1 MASGNPS
8 ENSLIIQA
16 AAETRR
22 TQRAAGTTLVSI
34 GGLLAAIAASSCCVL
49 PLGLFALGI
58 SGAWISTL
66 TALAP
71 YQPYFAV
78 VTLTCL
84 VAGFAM
90 VYRRPKAACLPG
102 SSCARPASD
111 RFAKLSLW
119 TATVIITAALAFPY
133 VAPLFS
139 ET

>member
-8 ENSLIIQA
+8 ENSLIRQA
-16 AAETRR
+16 TTEARR
-22 TQRAAGTTLVSI
+22 TQQAAGKTLVSI
-34 GGLLAAIAASSCCVL
+34 GGILAAIAASSCCVL

-58 SGAWISTL
+58 SGAWISNL

-71 YQPYFAV
+71 YQPYFVV

-90 VYRRPKAACLPG
+90 VYRKPKAACLPG

>member
-1 MASGNPS
+1 MAS
-8 ENSLIIQA
+8 ENSLIRQA

-22 TQRAAGTTLVSI
+22 THRAAGKTLVSI
-34 GGLLAAIAASSCCVL
+34 GGILAAIAASSCCVL

-58 SGAWISTL
+58 SGAWISNL

-71 YQPYFAV
+71 YQPYFVA
-78 VTLTCL
+78 VTLACL

-90 VYRRPKAACLPG
+90 VYRTPKAACLPG
-102 SSCARPASD
+102 SSCARPGFD

-133 VAPLFS
+133 VAPLFI

>member
-8 ENSLIIQA
+8 EDSLIRQA
-16 AAETRR
+16 AAETHR
-22 TQRAAGTTLVSI
+22 TRQATGKTLVSL
-34 GGLLAAIAASSCCVL
+34 GGILAAIAASSCCVL
-49 PLGLFALGI
+49 PLVLFTLGI
-58 SGAWISTL
+58 SGAWISNL

-71 YQPYFAV
+71 YQPYFVV

-90 VYRRPKAACLPG
+90 VYGKQKAACLPD

-119 TATVIITAALAFPY
+119 TATVIIAAALAFPY
-133 VAPLFS
+133 LAPLFI

>member
-8 ENSLIIQA
+8 ENTLIRQ

-22 TQRAAGTTLVSI
+22 THQAARKTLVSI
-34 GGLLAAIAASSCCVL
+34 GGILAAIAASSCCVL

-58 SGAWISTL
+58 SGAWISNL

-71 YQPYFAV
+71 YQPYFVA
-78 VTLTCL
+78 VTLACL

-90 VYRRPKAACLPG
+90 VYRKPKAACLPS

-133 VAPLFS
+133 VAPLFI

>member
-1 MASGNPS
+1 MASGKPS

-16 AAETRR
+16 AAETHR
-22 TQRAAGTTLVSI
+22 TQQAAGTTLVSI
-34 GGLLAAIAASSCCVL
+34 GGLFAAIAASSCCVL
-49 PLGLFALGI
+49 PLVLFALGI
-58 SGAWISTL
+58 SGAWISNL

-90 VYRRPKAACLPG
+90 VYRKPKAVCLPG

-119 TATVIITAALAFPY
+119 TATVIITAALTFPY

>member
-8 ENSLIIQA
+8 ENSLIRQA
-16 AAETRR
+16 VTETRR
-22 TQRAAGTTLVSI
+22 TRQAAGKTLVSL
-34 GGLLAAIAASSCCVL
+34 GGIVTAIAASSCCVL
-49 PLGLFALGI
+49 PLVLFTLGI
-58 SGAWISTL
+58 SGAWISNL

-71 YQPYFAV
+71 YQPYFVV
-78 VTLTCL
+78 VTLACL

-90 VYRRPKAACLPG
+90 VYRKPKAACLPG

-119 TATVIITAALAFPY
+119 TATVIITAALVFPY
-133 VAPLFS
+133 VAPLFI